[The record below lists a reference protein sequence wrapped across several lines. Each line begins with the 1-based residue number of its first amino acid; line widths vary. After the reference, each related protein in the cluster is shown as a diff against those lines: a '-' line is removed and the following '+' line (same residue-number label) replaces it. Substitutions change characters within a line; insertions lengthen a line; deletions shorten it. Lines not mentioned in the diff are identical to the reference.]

1 MTTSTT
7 SQPYSGVPFDNA
19 SVAGRLA
26 ELPATADAE
35 ALTVSTDQGE
45 FAAFRA
51 RPAHPNPDLG
61 DAVLMHGWP
70 EFASC
75 WEKTAALLLEQG
87 MGVFAYDQRGY
98 SPGVRP
104 DSVGGYAI
112 ARLVADLDEVSR
124 TAGLER
130 FHLVGHDW
138 GWTRRVALCRE
149 PPTAS
154 AHLHD
159 RVDAAPQ
166 SAGQTAEDGRRSVRT
181 HGLYAVD
188 PRSPGGSGPN
198 IAAR

>member
-51 RPAHPNPDLG
+51 TPAHPNPDLG

-104 DSVGGYAI
+104 DSVGGGTQSRAWSPTSTKSP
-112 ARLVADLDEVSR
+112 ARRDSNASTSSAMTGVDSSR
-124 TAGLER
+124 GPLPRTTHSVCTPARSCRRRTPER
-130 FHLVGHDW
+130 W
-138 GWTRRVALCRE
+138 AN
-149 PPTAS
+149 S
-154 AHLHD
+154 
-159 RVDAAPQ
+159 
-166 SAGQTAEDGRRSVRT
+166 
-181 HGLYAVD
+181 
-188 PRSPGGSGPN
+188 
-198 IAAR
+198 